1 MKNQNYVKRLNKDIL
16 VLAKHYLKLHGFNMS
31 LLPSLWNLYRNQREA
46 LKKRKDW
53 QQKGVHVPP
62 FMIFSVTNSC
72 NLNCVG
78 CYQKAQGREKQQ
90 EISSDKMTS
99 ILEECRELGIS
110 IILISGGEPLMRKDL
125 LPTLKKF
132 PDIVFALF
140 TNGMLLTDELISDI
154 HKSRHIIPILSI
166 EGYEKETDMRRGK
179 GVYSKLR
186 DAASRLHGHKVS
198 FGISLTVNRNNFDV
212 ITTDSFIQSYI
223 DLGCKIFFYVEY
235 VPISEATE
243 ELSVT
248 QEQRER
254 LAEIDAGFRKKFSA
268 VLFSFPGGEEEYG
281 GCLAAGRGFIHVS
294 ASGKVEPCP
303 FAPYSDKDLEHESL
317 EASLSSKF
325 MKAIRDN
332 HDVLEDTRGGC
343 SLWVKRDLVKKLLD
357 QSISQ

>member
-1 MKNQNYVKRLNKDIL
+1 MKNQHYITKLNKDIL
-16 VLAKHYLKLHGFNMS
+16 ILAKHYLKLHGFTLS
-31 LLPSLWNLYRNQREA
+31 LLPSLWNLYRSQRKA
-46 LKKRKDW
+46 FKKRKYW
-53 QQKGVHVPP
+53 QENGVHVPP

-90 EISSDKMTS
+90 EISTVKLES

-125 LPTLKKF
+125 LPTLKKY

-140 TNGMLLTDELISDI
+140 TNGILLDTDLIKEI
-154 HKSRHIIPILSI
+154 NRSRHIIPILSI
-166 EGYEKETDMRRGK
+166 EGYEKETDRRRGE

-186 DAASRLHGHKVS
+186 EAATRLQRHNVS
-198 FGISLTVNRNNFDV
+198 FGSSLTVNRNNFYV
-212 ITTDSFIQSYI
+212 ITADSFIQRFI

-243 ELSVT
+243 ELCVT
-248 QEQRER
+248 QEQREQ
-254 LAEIDAGFRKKFSA
+254 LAEIDAGFREKFDA

-303 FAPYSDKDLEHESL
+303 FAPYSDKDLAYESL
-317 EASLSSKF
+317 KESLSSRF

-332 HDVLEDTRGGC
+332 HDVLEDTKGGC
-343 SLWVKRDLVKKLLD
+343 SLWVKRELVKKLL
-357 QSISQ
+357 SESKE